1 MKKKEIEKEQE
12 RRAKGAY
19 AKNGIIV
26 NEKKEKI
33 IKQKKK
39 RKIHLLGEG
48 LSSTDKGEHESFNTI
63 LEN

>member
-39 RKIHLLGEG
+39 RKNSPAGRGPEFHRQRRA
-48 LSSTDKGEHESFNTI
+48 
-63 LEN
+63 

>member
-26 NEKKEKI
+26 NKKNKKNNKTEKEKKNSPAGRGPEFHR
-33 IKQKKK
+33 Q
-39 RKIHLLGEG
+39 RRA
-48 LSSTDKGEHESFNTI
+48 
-63 LEN
+63 